1 MGEFN
6 KKWFQTVWMGLLF
19 ASLVIDYIQR
29 MSDAQWAHSEAIE
42 MLDTILLWIVFPLT
56 VLLFILHNVE
66 SWRKGAR
73 YFWRQWQKGA
83 TAILVG
89 GGLAF
94 LLVLIVKKCKGEALE
109 INNEARMIILAIFAV
124 IGLVI
129 AFARYKFKHWQGEE

>member
-6 KKWFQTVWMGLLF
+6 KKWFHIVWMGLLL

-56 VLLFILHNVE
+56 VLLFILHNIQM
-66 SWRKGAR
+66 WRKGAR

-83 TAILVG
+83 TAILVS

-94 LLVLIVKKCKGEALE
+94 LLVLIVKKCKGEAVE

-129 AFARYKFKHWQGEE
+129 VFARYKFKHWQGEE

>member
-6 KKWFQTVWMGLLF
+6 KKWFQNVWMGLLF

-42 MLDTILLWIVFPLT
+42 MLDTILLWIVFSLT
-56 VLLFILHNVE
+56 VLLFILHNIQM
-66 SWRKGAR
+66 WRQGAR

-83 TAILVG
+83 TAVLVG

-94 LLVLIVKKCKGEALE
+94 LLVLIVKSCKGEALE
-109 INNEARMIILAIFAV
+109 IDNEARMVILAIFAV

-129 AFARYKFKHWQGEE
+129 ALARYKFKHWQGEE

>member
-56 VLLFILHNVE
+56 VLLFILHNIQM
-66 SWRKGAR
+66 WRQGAR

-83 TAILVG
+83 TAILVS

-129 AFARYKFKHWQGEE
+129 ALARYKFKHWQGEE

>member
-56 VLLFILHNVE
+56 VLLFILHNIQM
-66 SWRKGAR
+66 WRQGAR

-83 TAILVG
+83 TAILVS

-124 IGLVI
+124 LGLVI
-129 AFARYKFKHWQGEE
+129 ALARYKFKHWQGEE

>member
-56 VLLFILHNVE
+56 VLLFILHNIQM
-66 SWRKGAR
+66 WRQGAR

-83 TAILVG
+83 TAILVS

-94 LLVLIVKKCKGEALE
+94 LLVLIVKKYKGEAVE

>member
-19 ASLVIDYIQR
+19 ASLVINYIQR
-29 MSDAQWAHSEAIE
+29 MSDAFWAHSEAIV
-42 MLDTILLWIVFPLT
+42 MLDKVFTWILLPLT
-56 VLLFILHNVE
+56 VLLFILENIHM
-66 SWRKGAR
+66 WRKGAR
-73 YFWRQWQKGA
+73 YFWRQWQNGA
-83 TAILVG
+83 TAVLVG

-94 LLVLIVKKCKGEALE
+94 LLVLIVKSCKGEALE
-109 INNEARMIILAIFAV
+109 IDNEARMIILGIFAA

>member
-6 KKWFQTVWMGLLF
+6 KKWFQNVWMGLLF

-56 VLLFILHNVE
+56 VLLFILHNIQM
-66 SWRKGAR
+66 WRQGAR

-83 TAILVG
+83 TAVLVG

-129 AFARYKFKHWQGEE
+129 AFARYKFKHWQGKE

>member
-19 ASLVIDYIQR
+19 ASLVIDYVQR
-29 MSDAQWAHSEAIE
+29 MSDALWAHSEAII
-42 MLDTILLWIVFPLT
+42 MLDKVFTWILLPLT
-56 VLLFILHNVE
+56 VLLFVLHNVE

-83 TAILVG
+83 TAVLVG

-94 LLVLIVKKCKGEALE
+94 LLVLIVKSCKGEALE
-109 INNEARMIILAIFAV
+109 IDNEARMVILAIFAV

-129 AFARYKFKHWQGEE
+129 LFARYKFKHWQGEE